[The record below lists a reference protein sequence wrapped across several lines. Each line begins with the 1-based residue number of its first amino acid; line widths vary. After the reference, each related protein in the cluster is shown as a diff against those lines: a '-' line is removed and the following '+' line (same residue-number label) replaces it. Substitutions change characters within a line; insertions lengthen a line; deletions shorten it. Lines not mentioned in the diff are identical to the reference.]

1 MKTYLKAFRL
11 KRFWLLLLLPA
22 AFLLAFAAR
31 QSADFAE
38 WYAVP
43 IYPVYAQFF
52 SAITG
57 VFPFSVGEFCL
68 IALVLFILA
77 YPIHGVYKL
86 IRHKEGRFAYFVRF
100 LSVPVLIATCIAF
113 LCVTNYGTNH
123 RRYSF
128 AAVSEIILT
137 IEESDTKRTHCAK
150 TCPKTKTVYFS
161 FQTMFFSMQ
170 TKQNHHSTAFMI
182 RIPRSTQTAN
192 RSPCCSRK

>member
-22 AFLLAFAAR
+22 AFLLDFAAR

-38 WYAVP
+38 WYAVT

-77 YPIHGVYKL
+77 YLIHGVYKL

-128 AAVSEIILT
+128 AAVSGLT
-137 IEESDTKRTHCAK
+137 VRESSAEELYNCLLYTSDA
-150 TCPKTKTVYFS
+150 
-161 FQTMFFSMQ
+161 
-170 TKQNHHSTAFMI
+170 ADE
-182 RIPRSTQTAN
+182 
-192 RSPCCSRK
+192 

>member
-22 AFLLAFAAR
+22 AFLLDFAAR

-38 WYAVP
+38 WYAVT

-77 YPIHGVYKL
+77 YLIHGVYKL

-100 LSVPVLIATCIAF
+100 LSVPVLIATCIAR
-113 LCVTNYGTNH
+113 TIAGTALPP
-123 RRYSF
+123 S
-128 AAVSEIILT
+128 AGLPCGS
-137 IEESDTKRTHCAK
+137 
-150 TCPKTKTVYFS
+150 PP
-161 FQTMFFSMQ
+161 
-170 TKQNHHSTAFMI
+170 
-182 RIPRSTQTAN
+182 PRSFTMCA
-192 RSPCCSRK
+192 CI

>member
-22 AFLLAFAAR
+22 AFLLDFAAR

-38 WYAVP
+38 WYAVT

-77 YPIHGVYKL
+77 YLIHGVYKL

-128 AAVSEIILT
+128 AAVSGLT
-137 IEESDTKRTHCAK
+137 VRESSAEELYDVC
-150 TCPKTKTVYFS
+150 VYFS
-161 FQTMFFSMQ
+161 FQTMFFSMR